1 MTLRLQVSILIL
13 LDYLFL
19 WCPPK
24 REDFI
29 ICCLNPYFTGLSI
42 LILLRPSFS
51 ENIGRLSQ
59 SLFYWIIY
67 SYSLQSN
74 PLKDYQDV
82 SILILLDYLFLLYLA
97 LCDKLSS
104 VLSQSLFYWIIYSYS
119 LMRSYVV
126 IDVSCLNPYFTG
138 LSILIITAYII
149 RYDSLSLNPYF
160 TGLSILIVPMDAP
173 NVNMGQPSQSLFY
186 WIIYSYPF
194 CQESLLFIVATEF
207 FSDIK
212 IVFFSIFLVIF
223 CWFFTIFRNS

>member
-1 MTLRLQVSILIL
+1 M
-13 LDYLFL
+13 
-19 WCPPK
+19 
-24 REDFI
+24 
-29 ICCLNPYFTGLSI
+29 
-42 LILLRPSFS
+42 
-51 ENIGRLSQ
+51 SQ

-186 WIIYSYPF
+186 WIIYSYD
-194 CQESLLFIVATEF
+194 SLIVEIFNFVNGSQSLFYWIIY
-207 FSDIK
+207 SYLIKNNSILDIK
-212 IVFFSIFLVIF
+212 RNVSILILLDYLFLSVLSRKPSIYCCYRVFF
-223 CWFFTIFRNS
+223 RH